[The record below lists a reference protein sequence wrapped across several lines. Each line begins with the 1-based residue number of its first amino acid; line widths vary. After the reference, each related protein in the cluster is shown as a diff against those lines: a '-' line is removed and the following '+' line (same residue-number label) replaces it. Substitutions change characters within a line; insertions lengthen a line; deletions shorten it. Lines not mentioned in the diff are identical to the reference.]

1 MHIRYIRACCA
12 QDDQPM
18 RNLYTEALLTGG
30 KGGVGR
36 RMGRMDGVNRVGKL
50 AEQIEALILDG
61 DLTPGSRLD
70 EQALAQRFQMSR
82 TPVREALRQLASSGL
97 IELRPN
103 RGAFVKAMTP
113 EELEE
118 MFVAMAEL
126 EATCARLA
134 AMSMTPVER
143 RGLQRL
149 HERMGE
155 MAGRELLD
163 DFTEANETFHTMIYK
178 GAHNTWLE
186 EATVVL
192 RRRVAAY
199 RRAQFRTVGRLAR
212 SHAEHDSVVK
222 AIVSA
227 EPARA
232 HAAMLHHVDLVE
244 ASFEKLIA
252 KQAPAT
258 RPAKV

>member
-1 MHIRYIRACCA
+1 MAK
-12 QDDQPM
+12 QD
-18 RNLYTEALLTGG
+18 R
-30 KGGVGR
+30 
-36 RMGRMDGVNRVGKL
+36 VNRVGQL
-50 AEQIEALILDG
+50 AQRIEALILDG
-61 DLTPGSRLD
+61 DLAPGMRLD
-70 EQALAQRFQMSR
+70 EQALADRFEVSR
-82 TPVREALRQLASSGL
+82 TPVREALRHLASTGL

-103 RGAFVKAMTP
+103 RGAFVKTVTP
-113 EELEE
+113 DELEE

-155 MAGRELLD
+155 MAGRDLVE
-163 DFTEANETFHTMIYK
+163 DFVAANETFHTMVYS
-178 GAHNTWLE
+178 GAHNSFLE
-186 EATVVL
+186 EATLTL

-199 RRAQFRTVGRLAR
+199 RRAQFRTAGRLAR
-212 SHAEHDSVVK
+212 SHAEHDAVVK

-252 KQAPAT
+252 RSGQAP
-258 RPAKV
+258 RPASV

>member
-1 MHIRYIRACCA
+1 MT
-12 QDDQPM
+12 D
-18 RNLYTEALLTGG
+18 
-30 KGGVGR
+30 GR
-36 RMGRMDGVNRVGKL
+36 LRVGDL
-50 AEQIEALILDG
+50 ARKIEALVLDG
-61 DLTPGSRLD
+61 EVPPGFKLD
-70 EQALAQRFQMSR
+70 EQALAQRFGVSR
-82 TPVREALRQLASSGL
+82 TPVREVLRHLASIGL

-103 RGAFVKAMTP
+103 RGAFVKTVTP
-113 EELEE
+113 EQLEE

-155 MAGRELLD
+155 MAEREQVE
-163 DFTEANETFHTMIYK
+163 DFVAGNETFHTLIYA
-178 GAHNTWLE
+178 GAHNSLLE
-186 EATVVL
+186 EATIAI

-199 RRAQFRTVGRLAR
+199 RKAQFRTAGRLAR
-212 SHAEHDSVVK
+212 SHAEHDAVVK

-232 HAAMLHHVDLVE
+232 HAAMLHHVDLVG
-244 ASFEKLIA
+244 ASFEKLL
-252 KQAPAT
+252 AT
-258 RPAKV
+258 SGQMARPGSI

>member
-1 MHIRYIRACCA
+1 MAKTDR
-12 QDDQPM
+12 
-18 RNLYTEALLTGG
+18 
-30 KGGVGR
+30 
-36 RMGRMDGVNRVGKL
+36 VNRVGKL
-50 AEQIEALILDG
+50 AQQIEALILAG
-61 DLTPGSRLD
+61 ELAPGMRLD
-70 EQALAQRFQMSR
+70 EQALAQRFEVSR
-82 TPVREALRQLASSGL
+82 TPVREALRHLASTGL

-103 RGAFVKAMTP
+103 RGAFVKTVTP

-155 MAGRELLD
+155 MAMQNLVQ
-163 DFTEANETFHTMIYK
+163 DFVAANETFHTMVYA
-178 GAHNTWLE
+178 GAHNTFLE
-186 EATVVL
+186 EATLTL

-199 RRAQFRTVGRLAR
+199 RRAQFRTAGRLAR
-212 SHAEHDSVVK
+212 SHAEHDAVVK

-244 ASFEKLIA
+244 ASFEKLLA
-252 KQAPAT
+252 SSGHAPK
-258 RPAKV
+258 PASV